1 MKGTL
6 VASRYA
12 TSLLE
17 LALENNLLDKVN
29 EDMVELSAVC
39 AESKDFADLLSNPI
53 VHESKKIDI
62 FKALFSDNM
71 QTLSISFLE
80 LITKH
85 SREGILPAIAASY
98 TELYKKHNNIVDVVL
113 TSAIELDAAT
123 KEKIISKIK
132 TITTGK
138 IELVEKID
146 PSIIGGFI
154 INIEDKQIDSSVA
167 SKFSNLKNILL
178 N

>member
-17 LALENNLLDKVN
+17 LAVENNSLDKVN
-29 EDMVELSAVC
+29 QDMMELSAVC
-39 AESKDFADLLSNPI
+39 EESKDFANLLSNPT
-53 VHESKKIDI
+53 VHASKKIEI
-62 FKALFSDNM
+62 FEALFAGKM
-71 QTLSISFLE
+71 EALSISFLA
-80 LITKH
+80 LITKQ
-85 SREGILPAIAASY
+85 SREGILPAIAASF
-98 TELYKKHNNIVDVVL
+98 TQLYKKHNNIVDVVL
-113 TSAIELDAAT
+113 TSAVALDEAT
-123 KEKIISKIK
+123 KEKIMSKIK
-132 TITTGK
+132 STTTGN

-146 PSIIGGFI
+146 PAILGGFI

-167 SKFSNLKNILL
+167 SQLTNLKNILL